1 MHFDVNENSELDE
14 VWQLILDKI
23 GNDAK
28 DICSNSSSFYKTQ
41 DGLEC
46 SLRKINGDLIGIC
59 YREKNR
65 NNGFRW
71 TINKIWLIIYTL
83 IKDLNPLLLNH
94 NKLEFQQLIK
104 SLIIFQSFLKY

>member
-1 MHFDVNENSELDE
+1 MHFDTSENIELDE
-14 VWQLILDKI
+14 VWKIILIKL

-28 DICSNSSSFYKTQ
+28 EICSNSSSFYKTQ

-71 TINKIWLIIYTL
+71 TINK
-83 IKDLNPLLLNH
+83 KV
-94 NKLEFQQLIK
+94 
-104 SLIIFQSFLKY
+104 

>member
-1 MHFDVNENSELDE
+1 MHFDINEDAELND
-14 VWQLILDKI
+14 VWQLILEKL

-28 DICSNSSSFYKTQ
+28 EICSNSSSFYTTQ

-59 YREKNR
+59 YRENNR

-71 TINKIWLIIYTL
+71 TINM
-83 IKDLNPLLLNH
+83 H
-94 NKLEFQQLIK
+94 N
-104 SLIIFQSFLKY
+104 